1 MPLYW
6 GINFF
11 MKQSFFK
18 VLAKINKVVLPSM
31 AKKDLTKL
39 KKWEKAV
46 VAFRYIVTKNSLGD

>member
-1 MPLYW
+1 
-6 GINFF
+6 
-11 MKQSFFK
+11 MKQSFFN
-18 VLAKINKVVLPSM
+18 VLARINKVVLPSM